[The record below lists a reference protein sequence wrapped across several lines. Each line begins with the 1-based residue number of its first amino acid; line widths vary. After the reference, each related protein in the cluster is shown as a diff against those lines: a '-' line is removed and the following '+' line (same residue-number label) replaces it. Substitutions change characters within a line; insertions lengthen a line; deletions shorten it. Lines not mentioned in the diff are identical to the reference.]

1 MILIQIN
8 RICDLKPYFYYAL
21 EQYVLNHLLKQNHE
35 KSFFFI
41 WKIKGVVVGKN
52 QIIENEVNL
61 DYLKEHKIPLFRRPT
76 GGGCVYNDP
85 QTPLFSIIAKKEK
98 NFSFKPF
105 LAKIV
110 VALQKLG
117 LNVEFSGRN
126 DILLEGKK
134 ISGNA
139 FMQNQNG
146 MVTHGTLLYNCDF
159 QTMINTIT
167 PNDQK
172 LISKGIASVRSR
184 VTNLKGYLP
193 DMSQEKLMQ
202 YLTGALTDQTYVL
215 SDQEIKSIEKDSLQ
229 FASNEFLFLTQPHH
243 TKILK
248 KRFSWGGLE
257 IFLDI
262 RFGLI
267 EKMTLIGDF
276 FHKEDNL
283 EQFSKLFE
291 GITYQ
296 TEKIQEVLEK
306 TNIGFYILDATND
319 DFLSLLKEGILE
331 EKLKNLNY

>member
-1 MILIQIN
+1 MIWIKTN
-8 RICDLKPYFYYAL
+8 RLCDLKPYFYYAL
-21 EQYVLNHLLKQNHE
+21 ENYALNHLLKKNSK

-61 DYLKEHKIPLFRRPT
+61 DYLKEKKIDLFRRPT

-85 QTPLFSIIAKKEK
+85 QTPLFSIIAQKEK

-110 VALQKLG
+110 LALQKLG
-117 LNVEFSGRN
+117 LNVQFSGRN

-159 QTMINTIT
+159 HTMINTIT
-167 PNDQK
+167 PNNQK

-184 VTNLKGYLP
+184 VTNLKEYLP
-193 DMSQEKLMQ
+193 GMSQEQLMN
-202 YLTGALTDQTYVL
+202 YLIDNLTDQTYVL
-215 SDQEIKSIEKDSLQ
+215 SEQEVKLLEKESLQ
-229 FASNEFLFLTQPHH
+229 FASKEFLFLEQPHH

-257 IFLDI
+257 VFLDV

-283 EQFSKLFE
+283 EQFSKLFKR
-291 GITYQ
+291 IAYQ
-296 TEKIQEVLEK
+296 TTKLQEVLAK
-306 TNIGFYILDATND
+306 TNIGFYILDANND
-319 DFLSLLKEGILE
+319 DFLNLLKEGILE
-331 EKLKNLNY
+331 EKLKD